1 MSRWAVPRPG
11 RRAEGWTT
19 VKELQDGAGN
29 VAMTPVIDTSVHIFV
44 ESNKDLRKNFLKEPF
59 SSRGFPDYEM
69 DWYGAPGGEYA
80 PRTKGPDGQYPG
92 SDPAVVAKHLFTDRG
107 VDIAI
112 LHPMTRGIMP
122 DRHLGSAI
130 AAAHNEMMVTR
141 WLEDDRYGERFRGTI
156 RVNPDDIAGALR
168 EIDKYRDHP
177 QVVQLGIPLQSREL
191 YGKPQFWPLW
201 EAAVDAGLPV
211 AVHFEVGSGVALPP
225 TPNGLTRTYEQY
237 VGFTA
242 LNFLYHLMNM
252 IAEGVFERL
261 PGLKFVWAD
270 GAADLLTPFMWRM
283 DCFGRPHLEQTPW
296 APRMPSDYL
305 PEHVYFVQGALDG
318 PGDVDF
324 AGEWAGF
331 TGKDD
336 MVMYGSSYPHW
347 QLNELSVPRS
357 YSPEQRDKL
366 CWRNAA
372 ELYGIQSPVIASAAG
387 AQ

>member
-1 MSRWAVPRPG
+1 MR
-11 RRAEGWTT
+11 
-19 VKELQDGAGN
+19 ELQDGAGN
-29 VAMTPVIDTSVHIFV
+29 VVTTPVIDTSVHIFV

-80 PRTKGPDGQYPG
+80 TRTTGPDGQYPG
-92 SDPAVVAKHLFTDRG
+92 SDPAVVAKHLFADRG

-141 WLEDDRYGERFRGTI
+141 WLAHDEFGDRFRGTI

-168 EIDKYRDHP
+168 EIAKYKDHP

-242 LNFLYHLMNM
+242 MNFLYHLMNM

-261 PGLKFVWAD
+261 PALKFVWAD
-270 GAADLLTPFMWRM
+270 GAADMLTPFMWRM

-296 APRMPSDYL
+296 APKMPSAYL
-305 PEHVYFVQGALDG
+305 PDHVYFVQGALDG

-336 MVMYGSSYPHW
+336 MAMYGSSYPHW

-357 YSPEQRDKL
+357 YSSEQRDKL